1 VGLRE
6 YLLVLRTRWVV
17 VVTCALIALTVAG
30 LSTFR
35 APRIY
40 QAQASIFFSVSIGQ
54 QSRDLS
60 SGFSY
65 AQGLVGA
72 YAQVA
77 GQPLV
82 LKPVIAQLGLNVTPK
97 ALAGAISTSV
107 PLDTVIINLTVS
119 DRSPTRA
126 KEIAD
131 AVAQQLAVTVGELVP
146 GVANKSAPVRV
157 TVVAPAAEP
166 DKPSSPRVGLGLT
179 LGLLGGLLLGIVL
192 AFVRDAL
199 DARINSRR
207 DVERVTDAP
216 VIGTISL
223 PSTGLSRRRLFSGR
237 RSLVEDRARE
247 LRTNF
252 QHVRVARQSRSV
264 VFTSAH
270 EDRATALTVA
280 SLGVELAHAGMRTL
294 MVDGDLRKPSLAAW
308 FGVEETRGLST
319 VLQGEAQ
326 WWEVIQHRPPRLFS
340 VLPAGPP
347 LTDPAALM
355 RSSTIA
361 ELMAEFAE
369 HYDVVLIKS
378 PPVLRVAD
386 GLLFCRIADGTVVV
400 ADEPRMESDDLSEEL
415 HALEVADA
423 TVLGIVLMT

>member
-1 VGLRE
+1 MGLRG
-6 YLLVLRTRWVV
+6 YFLVLRTRWVV
-17 VVTCALIALTVAG
+17 IVSCALIALVLAG
-30 LSTFR
+30 FTALRS
-35 APRIY
+35 PRVY
-40 QAQASIFFSVSIGQ
+40 QAQASVFFSVSVGE
-54 QSRDLS
+54 QSRDLA

-77 GQPLV
+77 SQPLV
-82 LKPVIAQLGLNVTPK
+82 LKPVIAQLGLDVTPK
-97 ALAGAISTSV
+97 ALAGAVSAEV
-107 PLDTVIINLTVS
+107 PLDTVIINLQVTNPS
-119 DRSPTRA
+119 AEQAA
-126 KEIAD
+126 KIAN
-131 AVAQQLAVTVGELVP
+131 AVAQQLTQTVGELVP
-146 GVANKSAPVRV
+146 GVSNKSAPVRV
-157 TVVAPAAEP
+157 TIIAPASVP
-166 DKPSSPRVGLGLT
+166 TSPSSPRIGLDLT
-179 LGLLGGLLLGIVL
+179 LGLVGGLILGLIL

-199 DARINSRR
+199 DARINSHR

-223 PSTGLSRRRLFSGR
+223 PNTGASRRRWFSGR
-237 RSLVEDRARE
+237 RSRVEDRARE

-308 FGVEETRGLST
+308 FGVEETRGLSS
-319 VLQGEAQ
+319 VLQGEAE

-347 LTDPAALM
+347 MADPGALM

-361 ELMAEFAE
+361 GLMAEFAE

-415 HALEVADA
+415 HALGVADA
-423 TVLGIVLMT
+423 VVLGIVLMT

>member
-1 VGLRE
+1 VGLRG
-6 YLLVLRTRWVV
+6 YFLVLRTRWVV
-17 VVTCALIALTVAG
+17 IVSCALIALVLAG
-30 LSTFR
+30 FTALRS
-35 APRIY
+35 PRVY
-40 QAQASIFFSVSIGQ
+40 QAQASVFFSVSVGE
-54 QSRDLS
+54 QSRDLA

-77 GQPLV
+77 SQPLV
-82 LKPVIAQLGLNVTPK
+82 LKPVIAQLGLDVTPK
-97 ALAGAISTSV
+97 ALAGAVSAEV
-107 PLDTVIINLTVS
+107 PLDTVIINLQVTNPS
-119 DRSPTRA
+119 AEQAA
-126 KEIAD
+126 KIAN
-131 AVAQQLAVTVGELVP
+131 AVAQQLTQTVGELVP
-146 GVANKSAPVRV
+146 GVSNKSAPVRV
-157 TVVAPAAEP
+157 TIIAPASVP
-166 DKPSSPRVGLGLT
+166 TSPSSPRIGLDLT
-179 LGLLGGLLLGIVL
+179 LGLVGGLILGLIL

-199 DARINSRR
+199 DARINSHR

-223 PSTGLSRRRLFSGR
+223 PNTGASRRRWFSGR
-237 RSLVEDRARE
+237 RSRVEDRARE

-308 FGVEETRGLST
+308 FGVEETRGLSS
-319 VLQGEAQ
+319 VLQGEAE

-347 LTDPAALM
+347 MADPGALM

-361 ELMAEFAE
+361 GLMAEFAE

-415 HALEVADA
+415 HALGVADA
-423 TVLGIVLMT
+423 VVLGIVLMT